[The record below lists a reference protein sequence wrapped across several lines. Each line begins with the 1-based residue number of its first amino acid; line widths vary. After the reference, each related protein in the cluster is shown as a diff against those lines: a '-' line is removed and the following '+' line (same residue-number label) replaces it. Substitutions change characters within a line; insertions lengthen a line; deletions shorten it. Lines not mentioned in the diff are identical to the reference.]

1 MKRDATSLK
10 CYRCE
15 KMTDVLYV
23 GLCFK
28 CSKEI
33 TLERQEAA
41 VKAKQAAIEERK
53 KAVKLP
59 LIVEEEK

>member
-1 MKRDATSLK
+1 
-10 CYRCE
+10 
-15 KMTDVLYV
+15 MTDVLYV